1 MQHELWLK
9 AKLQV
14 LGSLKP
20 VSAMR
25 DASSNPDSAGDA
37 SVCATKEEGVGA
49 AGPISSL
56 GPITPTKPANPIK
69 ASRTHQELHKELL
82 MAHRK
87 PLNSEAEAGPCA
99 HCTCDLISEF
109 RGLGVSSK
117 PELQLVLER
126 RQRERTQKEAGEQGR
141 TPLELELLRRQQR
154 QQEVERQREKERE
167 DTQVPELVKVRQ
179 NLRKTGPKEPPGTQA

>member
-1 MQHELWLK
+1 
-9 AKLQV
+9 
-14 LGSLKP
+14 
-20 VSAMR
+20 
-25 DASSNPDSAGDA
+25 
-37 SVCATKEEGVGA
+37 VGA

-87 PLNSEAEAGPCA
+87 
-99 HCTCDLISEF
+99 
-109 RGLGVSSK
+109 GLGVSSK

-126 RQRERTQKEAGEQGR
+126 RQRERTQREAGEQGR

-154 QQEVERQREKERE
+154 QQEVERQRENERE

>member
-82 MAHRK
+82 MAHRN
-87 PLNSEAEAGPCA
+87 L
-99 HCTCDLISEF
+99 

-126 RQRERTQKEAGEQGR
+126 RQRERTQREAGEQGR

-154 QQEVERQREKERE
+154 QQEVERQRENERE